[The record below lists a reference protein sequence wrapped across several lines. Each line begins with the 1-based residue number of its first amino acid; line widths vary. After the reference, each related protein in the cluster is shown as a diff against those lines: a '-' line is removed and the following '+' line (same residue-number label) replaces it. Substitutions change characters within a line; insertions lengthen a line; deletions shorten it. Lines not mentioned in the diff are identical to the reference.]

1 MLFIFFKGWFYKKNI
16 LKCGRTEAAAPHNGL
31 RITIGKPNNIP
42 AKQSKQNWTFFYEK
56 QVYNSCVKENQ
67 TFCFKVELGW
77 TLNLNKDYLP
87 SRNSGNFRPK
97 PITKSRKQQQQL
109 SAITPPPFS
118 HRVYDNLILYQLFSK
133 IPWGFFKFRD
143 VVVESIPLSLSPS

>member
-1 MLFIFFKGWFYKKNI
+1 MKN
-16 LKCGRTEAAAPHNGL
+16 
-31 RITIGKPNNIP
+31 
-42 AKQSKQNWTFFYEK
+42 FFYVK

-97 PITKSRKQQQQL
+97 PITKSRKQQQQQL
-109 SAITPPPFS
+109 SAITPPPFP

-143 VVVESIPLSLSPS
+143 VVVVESIPLSLSFLKSRSNLIVCYWQCKWSRNVLTHYTTLCNLTLSI